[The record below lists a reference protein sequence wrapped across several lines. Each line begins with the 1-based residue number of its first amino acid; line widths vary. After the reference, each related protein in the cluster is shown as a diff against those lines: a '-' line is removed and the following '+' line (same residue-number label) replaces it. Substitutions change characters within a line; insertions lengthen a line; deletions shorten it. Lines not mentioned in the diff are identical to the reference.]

1 MEPLDD
7 TDPLVQDNQP
17 PQAPA
22 TDANG
27 QIPVNE
33 QDPAA
38 RDDGE
43 TLIENDDDI
52 ETGTPVTGE
61 PV

>member
-7 TDPLVQDNQP
+7 TNPLAQDNQP

-33 QDPAA
+33 QEPVPK
-38 RDDGE
+38 DDGE
-43 TLIENDDDI
+43 TLVEDDDDT
-52 ETGTPVTGE
+52 ETEQP
-61 PV
+61 